1 MSNILLNNEEE
12 IVGYGTYKKYPYTIT
27 KRKYTN
33 YNLYTI
39 RCDSIDGFSPT
50 ARTIESAMDIFKA
63 NVDSFMLV
71 QTRFV

>member
-1 MSNILLNNEEE
+1 MSNILSNNEEE

-39 RCDSIDGFSPT
+39 RCDSIVGFSPT
-50 ARTIESAMDIFKA
+50 ARTIESAMEVFKT

-71 QTRFV
+71 

>member
-39 RCDSIDGFSPT
+39 RCDSINGFYPT
-50 ARTIESAMDIFKA
+50 ARTIESAMEVFKM

-71 QTRFV
+71 

>member
-1 MSNILLNNEEE
+1 MSNILSNNEEE

-39 RCDSIDGFSPT
+39 RCANIDGFSPT
-50 ARTIESAMDIFKA
+50 GRTIESAMDIFKA

-71 QTRFV
+71 